1 MKKPTYLWT
10 DREIKEGDKA
20 MLVFKA
26 DDIINKP
33 KLPYPKM
40 CVVPVIVNKADGTSF
55 ILDAYTYI
63 DDKYVKYASLPANT
77 ISGILGRLI
86 PSEW

>member
-10 DREIKEGDKA
+10 DKEIKEGDKA

-26 DDIINKP
+26 DDIINGAKP
-33 KLPYPKM
+33 PYPRM
-40 CVVPVIVNKADGTSF
+40 CIVPVIVSKADGTSF
-55 ILDAYTYI
+55 TLDAYTYSNG
-63 DDKYVKYASLPANT
+63 KYMKYASLPANT
-77 ISGILGRLI
+77 TTGILGRLI